1 MLTKWRVCAVSG
13 KAHTTRSK
21 QTATYFQNNVQL
33 AFVDL
38 PGLVS
43 RSKASRFK
51 LERTFIRDPHSA
63 IFDSDMI
70 LVVVDVSHKESRE
83 VLHEEIVKALHFFNN
98 KESILVLNKIDRLS
112 KNPTRLLEITRKLTG
127 GIVHGRRSHIDRYA
141 NRFKRQAELANTAH
155 HLIPPNE
162 LIAARLPAVC
172 HQTTNKFLV
181 YMNNLLAQIESTQV
195 DVDRTDS
202 TLLPANMVD
211 KTSFSVAVVK
221 DHFLTDVEKQ
231 SSETFLGYHN
241 ILRNN
246 KIMPSDIQGLS
257 ESKTET
263 NQHLLNTFD
272 ESNQIL
278 GVNDNTDCIDSML
291 ETLKQQLLLQTAS
304 PEEVCNRRKR
314 WLEITKATKG
324 VTKWLGFSEV
334 FMVSSFIGDGID
346 KLRDFLVSKAVPSRS
361 WILPPTMITDQEPS
375 ELIRM
380 CVWSHCLN
388 KLRQEIPYSLHII
401 VDDCDK
407 IKLDTGDDRVY
418 VHVRIQCKSERQLLS
433 VLGMKGNTIK
443 EISSAVKLELMT
455 MFRCNTVVKL
465 TAELSKIDSH
475 IKKKLRNA
483 KDFTEV
489 FPLKD
494 KLE

>member
-1 MLTKWRVCAVSG
+1 MDIA
-13 KAHTTRSK
+13 
-21 QTATYFQNNVQL
+21 
-33 AFVDL
+33 
-38 PGLVS
+38 
-43 RSKASRFK
+43 
-51 LERTFIRDPHSA
+51 
-63 IFDSDMI
+63 
-70 LVVVDVSHKESRE
+70 
-83 VLHEEIVKALHFFNN
+83 
-98 KESILVLNKIDRLS
+98 
-112 KNPTRLLEITRKLTG
+112 RKLTG

-141 NRFKRQAELANTAH
+141 NRFKRQAKLADTTH

-195 DVDRTDS
+195 DVDITDS
-202 TLLPANMVD
+202 KLIPDNMVEKKSLSD
-211 KTSFSVAVVK
+211 AFLK
-221 DHFLTDVEKQ
+221 DHFLNEMEEHRDA
-231 SSETFLGYHN
+231 FFDCHN
-241 ILRNN
+241 IPGNDKL
-246 KIMPSDIQGLS
+246 MPSDSQSLHK
-257 ESKTET
+257 SKAEI
-263 NQHLLNTFD
+263 NQLLLNTCG

-278 GVNDNTDCIDSML
+278 DANSDSDHIDSML

-304 PEEVCNRRKR
+304 PEEVCNRRNR
-314 WLEITKATKG
+314 WLEITKSTKG

-346 KLRDFLVSKAVPSRS
+346 KLRDFLVSKAIPTRS
-361 WILPPTMITDQEPS
+361 WILPPTMITDQEPT

-388 KLRQEIPYSLHII
+388 KLQQEIPYSLHII

-407 IKLDTGDDRVY
+407 IKLDSGDDRVY
-418 VHVRIQCKSERQLLS
+418 IHVRIRCKNERQLLR

-465 TAELSKIDSH
+465 TAELFKIDSN
-475 IKKKLRNA
+475 IKKKLRRTQ
-483 KDFTEV
+483 DFSEV
-489 FPLKD
+489 FPVND
-494 KLE
+494 RLE